1 MDGRK
6 PVSISLP
13 KSRSAIMAAKNALLT
28 PCSAMTYPNYGTGR
42 GRNKFT
48 FCFTAAAVEYLITF
62 VIAIAKAEAFSLSA
76 SNRAH

>member
-1 MDGRK
+1 MDGRQL
-6 PVSISLP
+6 VSISLA
-13 KSRSAIMAAKNALLT
+13 KSRAAIMAAKNALLT
-28 PCSAMTYPNYGTGR
+28 PWSAVRYPIKGQGR